1 MQRIRTVMAWSGGKD
16 SAMALH
22 ALRGDTR
29 YEVVGLMTTVA
40 QRYDR
45 VSHHGIRSELIDRQA
60 ERIGL
65 PLKKLYLTDEGCCSC
80 INQRYEDL
88 MRDAMLA
95 YKKQGVEA
103 VAFGDIF
110 LEDLRRRR
118 EEKLALVDMQA
129 VFPIWGRD
137 TRQLVRDFV
146 TEGFQAI
153 VSCVVTDKLDPSFA
167 GRQIDQAFISDLPTT
182 VDPCGE
188 NGEYHSYV
196 WDGPIYSRPIEVR
209 TGHMVHRDVRCFV
222 ELLPDKDSHRRDEGN
237 PTLLTRHLQQS

>member
-1 MQRIRTVMAWSGGKD
+1 MTWSGGKD

-22 ALRGDTR
+22 ALRGDPR

-153 VSCVVTDKLDPSFA
+153 VSCVVTDKLPPSFA

-196 WDGPIYSRPIEVR
+196 WDGPIYSEPIAVR
-209 TGHMVHRDVRCFV
+209 SGHKVCRDVRCFV